1 MDFGKITAA
10 GKDWSQI
17 QVGDRVEVKKKVI
30 LRDIFAYLGAANDY
44 NPIYL
49 KESYSEQT
57 IYGQVIIPAGLIVS
71 WLSALIS
78 SELPGPGSVVK
89 EMRVTFPET
98 FHPEKEISFLLKVSH
113 KCQTDKIIT
122 LQVLVTGDGRT
133 IAEGDID
140 VLPPQPLRPMFHD
153 IFDNF

>member
-1 MDFGKITAA
+1 MDFGKITAP

-17 QVGDRVEVKKKVI
+17 QIGDRLEVKKKVI
-30 LRDIFAYLGAANDY
+30 LRDIFAYLGAADDY

-49 KESYSEQT
+49 KESYAAQT
-57 IYGQVIIPAGLIVS
+57 RYGQVIVPAGLIVS

-78 SELPGPGSVVK
+78 SGLPGPGSVVK

-98 FHPEKEISFLLKVSH
+98 FHPEREISLLLKVSH

-122 LQVLVTGDGRT
+122 LQTLVTGDGRM
-133 IAEGDID
+133 IAEGEID

>member
-1 MDFGKITAA
+1 MDFGKITVP

-17 QVGDRVEVKKKVI
+17 QIGDRVEVKKKVI
-30 LRDIFAYLGAANDY
+30 LRDIFAYLGAADDY

-49 KESYSEQT
+49 KESYAAQT
-57 IYGQVIIPAGLIVS
+57 RYGQIIVPAGLIVS

-78 SELPGPGSVVK
+78 SELPGSGSVVK

-98 FHPEKEISFLLKVSH
+98 FHPEREISLLLKVSH

-122 LQVLVTGDGRT
+122 LQTLVTGDGRT
-133 IAEGDID
+133 IAEGEID
-140 VLPPQPLRPMFHD
+140 VLPPQPLRPMFRD